1 MNNKQIAW
9 TTIGSILGLL
19 VIIGILLIGVPKYR
33 VWQKEMKGKA
43 TLAEAEW
50 DRQVKVREAQALK
63 DAAVFQAEAEV
74 ERAKGVAKANE
85 IIGSSLKG
93 NEDYLRYLWIQNLA
107 EGKNEVIYVPT
118 EANLPI
124 LEASRLKM
132 LENK

>member
-1 MNNKQIAW
+1 MDVSFKQ
-9 TTIGSILGLL
+9 GLTVFFISVF
-19 VIIGILLIGVPKYR
+19 VIVVLLIGVPKYR

-63 DAAVFQAEAEV
+63 DAAVFQADAEV

-93 NEDYLRYLWIQNLA
+93 NDDYLRYLWIQTLH
-107 EGKNEVIYVPT
+107 EGNKEVVYVPT

-124 LEASRLKM
+124 LEAGRFNNIPSK
-132 LENK
+132 